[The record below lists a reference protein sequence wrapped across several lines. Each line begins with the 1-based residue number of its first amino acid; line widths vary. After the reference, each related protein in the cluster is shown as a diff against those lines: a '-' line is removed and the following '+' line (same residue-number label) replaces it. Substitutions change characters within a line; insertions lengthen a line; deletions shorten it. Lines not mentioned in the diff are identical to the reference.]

1 MTSDRGR
8 LFLTTTEY
16 SRLFTSTDYGHL
28 YWLDGPDPPED
39 LGDSLITYL
48 VQPFLILLNKLEVG
62 VALTNNKLCT
72 VP

>member
-1 MTSDRGR
+1 MASDRGR
-8 LFLTTTEY
+8 LFTT
-16 SRLFTSTDYGHL
+16 TDYGPL
-28 YWLDGPDPPED
+28 YWPDGPDPPEG

-48 VQPFLILLNKLEVG
+48 VYPFLIFLSKLSVG